1 MTTMTATTTDKLEN
15 LKIQLEWSCN
25 VDNDDDNDDND
36 NDLQTWELEVPAGMK
51 LQSSMWACTCLI
63 DQQVEELDELVA
75 VNFNILSSHANWIV
89 FNILCIWL
97 ACGKFELTN
106 QN

>member
-1 MTTMTATTTDKLEN
+1 MMTMTATTTYKLEN

-25 VDNDDDNDDND
+25 VDNDDDDDN
-36 NDLQTWELEVPAGMK
+36 NDLHTWELEVPAGMK

-63 DQQVEELDELVA
+63 DQQVEELDELEA